1 LEKVMGIENRFDD
14 LVESTLSAGGDLVER
29 FV

>member
-1 LEKVMGIENRFDD
+1 MGIENRFDD